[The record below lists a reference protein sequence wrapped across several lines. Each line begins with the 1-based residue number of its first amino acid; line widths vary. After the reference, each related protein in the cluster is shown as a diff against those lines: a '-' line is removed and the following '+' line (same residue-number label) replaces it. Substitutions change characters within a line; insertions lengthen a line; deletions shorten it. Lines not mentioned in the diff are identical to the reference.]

1 MNKKGFTLIELLAV
15 ITILVILSL
24 VIIPIVDS
32 NIRRSKQDMYNIQ
45 IENIRMAAVN
55 YFTNNMSMRPSR
67 GNYCYISLDFLEN
80 EDYMSEDVI
89 NPNENSFY
97 VCLLCKNLCYKNARN
112 LIKTSTDSEGISSK
126 NFVCQCNNQNHANI
140 RVLFRKF
147 KSISKKNNF
156 NKKYDFEGFTF
167 TQLVNNLL
175 IIFFILLKIK

>member
-67 GNYCYISLDFLEN
+67 GNYCSISLDFLEN

-89 NPNENSFY
+89 NPKTGSRFENLFIQVQNNGTEKDKFVYLICPNESD
-97 VCLLCKNLCYKNARN
+97 CKETTTICSGAL
-112 LIKTSTDSEGISSK
+112 
-126 NFVCQCNNQNHANI
+126 
-140 RVLFRKF
+140 
-147 KSISKKNNF
+147 
-156 NKKYDFEGFTF
+156 
-167 TQLVNNLL
+167 
-175 IIFFILLKIK
+175 